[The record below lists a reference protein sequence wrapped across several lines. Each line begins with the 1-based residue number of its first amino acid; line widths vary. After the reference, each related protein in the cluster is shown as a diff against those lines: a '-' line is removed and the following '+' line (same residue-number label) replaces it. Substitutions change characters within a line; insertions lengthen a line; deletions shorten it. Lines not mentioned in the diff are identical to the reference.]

1 MKPIQKSLFVQL
13 PPTKPLPAVRARPT
27 PTTPLQQRSQQW
39 LAVHLPFLP
48 LEALSHESDSTTP
61 RAVTDPD
68 AGVARILAAT
78 AAAHDE
84 GVVPGMTL
92 AAAWSLLPELVIQE
106 RDVQRERQ
114 CMQRLVVRA
123 NRFTPM
129 VCIDGENL
137 LLEVRGSM
145 QLFAGEARLM
155 KAVKSDITGTG
166 FTAHIAMAP
175 AARAAIWLARAER
188 EVCVKQVEMLPNVL
202 GELPLSA
209 TGFDTDLLE
218 KLAGVG
224 ARCIRD
230 VLRLPREGF
239 ARRYGVRILRELDQ
253 ATGRDAD
260 VRKPVS
266 LPRKFATRCNL
277 DYEISD
283 AGRLLHPV
291 LQLLCELDGYLQGTQ
306 QGVSRL
312 QLRLFHRDRTF
323 TDIMIG
329 FAEATRDATRIED
342 LVEQRFETLELP
354 APVLDIHL
362 VARELHAL
370 TGRDRNLFI
379 DDQQHDDDG
388 EGGWPQLVERLIMR
402 LGNAAVRGIEQRE
415 DHRPER
421 AWRFVVP
428 GTAREKPGRA
438 GRPQW
443 LLETP
448 QALQTKNGQPLN
460 NHGPLELVDGPER
473 IETGWWDE
481 ADVAR
486 DYFIAR
492 DAHGRKLWVCREV
505 RTGRWWVQGL
515 FA

>member
-13 PPTKPLPAVRARPT
+13 PSTKPLPVVRARPT
-27 PTTPLQQRSQQW
+27 PTSSLQQRSQQW
-39 LAVHLPFLP
+39 LAVYLPFLP
-48 LEALSHESDSTTP
+48 LEVLSYESKSATA
-61 RAVTDPD
+61 RAVIDPD
-68 AGVARILAAT
+68 VGVARILAAN
-78 AAAHDE
+78 AAALDE
-84 GVVPGMTL
+84 GIVPGMTL

-106 RDVQRERQ
+106 RDVRCERQ

-123 NRFTPM
+123 NGFTPT
-129 VCIDGENL
+129 VCIDGANL

-145 QLFAGEARLM
+145 RLFAGEARLM
-155 KAVKSDITGTG
+155 EAVKRNIAGAG

-175 AARAAIWLARAER
+175 TPRAAMWLARAER
-188 EVCVKQVEMLPNVL
+188 EVFVKQVEMLPNVL
-202 GELPLSA
+202 GDLPVMA

-224 ARCIRD
+224 ARRLRD
-230 VLRLPREGF
+230 VLRLPRESF

-253 ATGRDAD
+253 ATGRIPD

-291 LQLLCELDGYLQGTQ
+291 LQLLRELDGYLQGTQ

-312 QLRLFHRDRTF
+312 HLRLFHRDRTF
-323 TDIMIG
+323 TDVMIG
-329 FAEATRDATRIED
+329 FAEATRDETRIEE
-342 LVEQRFETLELP
+342 LVEQRFETLELS
-354 APVLDIHL
+354 APVLEIRL
-362 VARELHAL
+362 ATRELHAL
-370 TGRDRNLFI
+370 SGRDRNLFV
-379 DDQQHDDDG
+379 DQQHDNDG
-388 EGGWPQLVERLIMR
+388 EDGWPQLVERLTMR
-402 LGNAAVRGIEQRE
+402 LGNVAVSGIEQRE

-428 GTAREKPGRA
+428 GTARERPGCA

-448 QALQTKNGQPLN
+448 QGLRVENRRPFN

-481 ADVAR
+481 ADIAR

-505 RTGRWWVQGL
+505 KTGRWWLQGI